1 MTSGLPVG
9 YVGGGGGKQSKYKH
23 LKMSKLDLL
32 SLSLGCE
39 IEKLVNPRPLSVI
52 FSLCER
58 TYVSSKVSLFQLNS
72 PLKEVS
78 SGISVR
84 EKKKRFSLIHKV
96 TNRWHT
102 LFKTVL
108 FYICSPANGP

>member
-39 IEKLVNPRPLSVI
+39 IEKLVNPRPLSVR

-58 TYVSSKVSLFQLNS
+58 TYVRSKVSLFQLNS

-78 SGISVR
+78 SGISVK
-84 EKKKRFSLIHKV
+84 EKKQKFSIIHKLA
-96 TNRWHT
+96 TRGHT
-102 LFKTVL
+102 F
-108 FYICSPANGP
+108 A